1 MFDRKSEEEEMK
13 EGSKDAH
20 GMASGGGIIRL
31 LLP

>member
-1 MFDRKSEEEEMK
+1 MFDRKSEEKVK
-13 EGSKDAH
+13 EGSRDAH